1 MAETSFQLEKPMR
14 YGLSLSALIVC
25 LVLIQADDP
34 PKDGNVRSA
43 RGKCSAVFPAKPTL
57 DADKTSD
64 TYVLGENNDKHGY
77 VLNVGSLKN
86 KTDLNDEE
94 KIKGAFSAMYSQLRT
109 SLGTKASK
117 ALQGTY
123 GTDKLPYRYYEF
135 DLSDGVY
142 WTRVVLTP
150 DAIIS
155 VTVSGPKEFAQGEK
169 AQAFLKSLK
178 VDALKK

>member
-1 MAETSFQLEKPMR
+1 MR
-14 YGLSLSALIVC
+14 YGLSLSSMFLC
-25 LVLIQADDP
+25 LVLIHADDP
-34 PKDGNVRSA
+34 PKDGNVKSA
-43 RGKCSAVFPAKPTL
+43 RGKCSVVFPAKPTL

-64 TYVLGENNDKHGY
+64 TYLLGENNDKHGY
-77 VLNVGSLKN
+77 VLNIGSLTN
-86 KTDLNDEE
+86 KVDLKDEE
-94 KIKGAFSAMYSQLRT
+94 KIKGAFSAMYTKLRG

-123 GTDKLPYRYYEF
+123 GPDKFPYRYYEF
-135 DLSDGVY
+135 DLADGVY

-178 VDALKK
+178 VDAVKK